1 MDTGTPAIVGSLGF
15 EDPVSVEMQGP
26 RRGPCPPLLNTL
38 TLCLSRVS
46 KSFGQ
51 LNSIRVIPQ
60 EDYRVEVDFH
70 QVLLSHLAYPQIST
84 RRPLEIRGLRL
95 TEHTEVLYR
104 LKTLYMYGH
113 CIPRLIHLGIQA

>member
-1 MDTGTPAIVGSLGF
+1 MWDSGLGPSGYVDTGTPAIIGSLGF

-26 RRGPCPPLLNTL
+26 LRGPCPPLLNTL

-51 LNSIRVIPQ
+51 LKSIRVIPQ

-70 QVLLSHLAYPQIST
+70 QVLLIST
-84 RRPLEIRGLRL
+84 RRPLE
-95 TEHTEVLYR
+95 
-104 LKTLYMYGH
+104 
-113 CIPRLIHLGIQA
+113 